1 MDEGGLGRIV
11 EGVCITM
18 TRFLVGVVKA
28 DADRHVRG
36 GMTKGSLKE

>member
-18 TRFLVGVVKA
+18 TFLVGVVKA